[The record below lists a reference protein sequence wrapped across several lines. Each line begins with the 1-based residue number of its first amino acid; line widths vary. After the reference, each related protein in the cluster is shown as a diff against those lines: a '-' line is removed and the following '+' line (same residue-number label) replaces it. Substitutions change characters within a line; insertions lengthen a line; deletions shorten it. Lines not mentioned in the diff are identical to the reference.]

1 MPKTRQLS
9 MDAPWSQVQVSTK
22 DWDAADPALLTT
34 MLTHMHII
42 RAFEETALEFAGEKL
57 VNGPLHSSIGQEGG
71 AAGSVLA
78 LAPSD
83 QVNGSHRGHHQ
94 FLSKALG
101 FISPDGLDPRAEF
114 SDDVSTVVQ
123 RALAEICGLAQGY
136 CAGRGGS
143 MHLQW
148 KEAGALGTNAIVGG
162 AVPFATGFAW
172 ANKHSG
178 SQAVSVSY
186 FGDGAMNIGSVLESL
201 NLAAA
206 WKLPVCFFV
215 ENNQY
220 GVSTTV
226 EEATGEP
233 RLSGRG
239 PGFKIASWQ
248 VDGMDPLAVYLT
260 MQKAVE
266 HMRSGNGPTLVE
278 ADVYRYFH
286 QNGPFPGSA
295 FGYRDKAEEAAWRDR
310 DPIKQT
316 QSHVVR
322 RGIMTDEEIADLR
335 SRCTSLMS
343 DVASRLVEDN
353 PDAPGTRRF
362 IPSLWPDPTTIN
374 DGIRSDLAEFEGVKF
389 KEEQDFVG
397 QTVERKFVTAIADVM
412 LRRME
417 EDDSIVVMGEDIH
430 KLNGGPRG
438 ATKGLKDAFPDR
450 VLGTPISEA
459 AFTGLA
465 GGIALDGRYT
475 PVVELMY
482 ADFIWVAADQIF
494 NQIGKARHMFGG
506 QHDMSLV
513 MRVKIGTRTGYGSQH
528 SMDPAGVMNTS
539 PGWRIAA
546 PATPLDYIGMMNS
559 ALRCKDPVV
568 VLEHDADLYKTSGQT
583 PESDLDFH
591 IPVGRAAIRRQGSA
605 VTVLTYLSMVQQSL
619 DAAESSEVDAE
630 VIDLRWLDAASID
643 WDTIGESI
651 RKTNNVMIVEQGSR
665 GTSYGGWLTDEIQRR
680 YFDWLDSPIQRISG
694 AESAPTISAVLEKAA
709 LPNEDTVAQALVD
722 HFATPH
728 GSR

>member
-1 MPKTRQLS
+1 
-9 MDAPWSQVQVSTK
+9 
-22 DWDAADPALLTT
+22 
-34 MLTHMHII
+34 
-42 RAFEETALEFAGEKL
+42 
-57 VNGPLHSSIGQEGG
+57 
-71 AAGSVLA
+71 
-78 LAPSD
+78 
-83 QVNGSHRGHHQ
+83 
-94 FLSKALG
+94 
-101 FISPDGLDPRAEF
+101 
-114 SDDVSTVVQ
+114 
-123 RALAEICGLAQGY
+123 
-136 CAGRGGS
+136 
-143 MHLQW
+143 
-148 KEAGALGTNAIVGG
+148 
-162 AVPFATGFAW
+162 
-172 ANKHSG
+172 
-178 SQAVSVSY
+178 
-186 FGDGAMNIGSVLESL
+186 
-201 NLAAA
+201 
-206 WKLPVCFFV
+206 
-215 ENNQY
+215 
-220 GVSTTV
+220 
-226 EEATGEP
+226 
-233 RLSGRG
+233 
-239 PGFKIASWQ
+239 
-248 VDGMDPLAVYLT
+248 MDPLAVYLT

-316 QSHVVR
+316 ESHVVR
-322 RGIMTDEEIADLR
+322 RKIMTDDEIADLR
-335 SRCTSLMS
+335 NRCTSLMS

-417 EDDSIVVMGEDIH
+417 KDDSIVVMGEDIH

-568 VLEHDADLYKTSGQT
+568 VLEHDADLYKTSGET

-619 DAAESSEVDAE
+619 DAAESSGVDAE

-643 WDTIGESI
+643 WDTVGESI

>member
-1 MPKTRQLS
+1 MPKTIDLS
-9 MDAPWSQVQVSTK
+9 MDAPWVEVQVTDD
-22 DWDAADPALLTT
+22 DWDAAEPAMLET
-34 MLTHMHII
+34 MLTQLHII
-42 RAFEETALEFAGEKL
+42 RAFEETALDLAGEKL

-71 AAGSVLA
+71 AVASVLA
-78 LAPSD
+78 LTPND
-83 QVNGSHRGHHQ
+83 QINGSHRGHHQ
-94 FLSKALG
+94 FLAKAMG
-101 FISPDGLDPRAEF
+101 YVAPGGQDPRAEF
-114 SDDVSTVVQ
+114 SEEIREVLQ
-123 RALAEICGLAQGY
+123 RSLAEICGLAQGY
-136 CAGRGGS
+136 CGGRGGS

-172 ANKHSG
+172 SQKRAG
-178 SQAVSVSY
+178 SDAVSVSY

-201 NLAAA
+201 NLSAA
-206 WKLPVCFFV
+206 WSLPVCFFV

-239 PGFKIASWQ
+239 PGFKIASWR
-248 VDGMDPLAVYLT
+248 VDGMDPLAVYWAT
-260 MQKAVE
+260 KQAVD
-266 HMRSGNGPTLVE
+266 HMRAGNGPALVE

-295 FGYRDKAEEAAWRDR
+295 FGYRDKAEEAAWRER
-310 DPIKQT
+310 DPIKRT
-316 QSHVVR
+316 EAHILR
-322 RGIMTDEEIADLR
+322 RGIMSMEDLAHLRAR
-335 SRCTSLMS
+335 SKAVMS
-343 DVASRLVEDN
+343 EVAGRLLEDD
-353 PDAPGTRRF
+353 PTAPGKRRF
-362 IPSLWPDPTTIN
+362 IPSLWPDPSSI
-374 DGIRSDLAEFEGVKF
+374 DVGIRSDLTEFEDVKF
-389 KEEQDFVG
+389 KEAQDFIG
-397 QTVERKFVTAIADVM
+397 QTTEKKFVTAIADVM
-412 LRRME
+412 MRRME
-417 EDDSIVVMGEDIH
+417 EDETIVIMGEDIH

-465 GGIALDGRYT
+465 GGIALDGRFK

-506 QHDMSLV
+506 KHDMSLV

-546 PATPLDYIGMMNS
+546 PSTPLDYIGMMNS
-559 ALRCKDPVV
+559 ALLCNDPVV
-568 VLEHDADLYKTSGQT
+568 VLEHDADLYKTSGEV
-583 PESDLDFH
+583 PESDTDFF
-591 IPVGRAAIRRQGSA
+591 IPIGRASIRRQGSA
-605 VTVLTYLSMVQQSL
+605 VTVLTYLSMVQQAL
-619 DAAESSEVDAE
+619 DAVEGSGIDAE

-665 GTSYGGWLTDEIQRR
+665 STSYGGWLADEIQRR
-680 YFDWLDSPIQRISG
+680 YFDWLDSPIQRVSGSESSPSISF
-694 AESAPTISAVLEKAA
+694 VLEAAA
-709 LPNEDTVAQALVD
+709 LADTDAVARSLIDNYGA
-722 HFATPH
+722 
-728 GSR
+728 SRGVS

>member
-1 MPKTRQLS
+1 MPKTIDLS
-9 MDAPWSQVQVSTK
+9 IDAPWVEVQTTDE
-22 DWDAADPALLTT
+22 DWDNADPSLLMT
-34 MLTHMHII
+34 MLTQLHII
-42 RAFEETALEFAGEKL
+42 RAFEETALELAGEKL

-71 AAGSVLA
+71 AVGSILDLTVA
-78 LAPSD
+78 D
-83 QVNGSHRGHHQ
+83 QINGSHRGHHQ
-94 FLSKALG
+94 FLAKAMG
-101 FISPDGLDPRAEF
+101 YVAPGGLDPNAEF
-114 SDDVSTVVQ
+114 PEEVRTVL
-123 RALAEICGLAQGY
+123 RRSLAEICGLAQGY
-136 CAGRGGS
+136 CGGRGGS

-162 AVPFATGFAW
+162 AVPFAAGFAW
-172 ANKHSG
+172 SHKHAG
-178 SQAVSVSY
+178 TDAVAVSY

-206 WKLPVCFFV
+206 WDLPVCFFV

-220 GVSTTV
+220 GVSTSV

-239 PGFKIASWQ
+239 PGFKIASWR

-260 MQKAVE
+260 MQQALE
-266 HMRSGNGPTLVE
+266 HMRAGKGPTLVE

-310 DPIKQT
+310 DPIKLVE
-316 QSHVVR
+316 SHVIR
-322 RGIMTDEEIADLR
+322 RGLMTTEEVAALR
-335 SRCTSLMS
+335 ARSKSAMA
-343 DVASRLVEDN
+343 DVASQLLED
-353 PDAPGTRRF
+353 DAAAPGTRRF
-362 IPSLWPDPTTIN
+362 IPSLWPDPSTI
-374 DGIRSDLAEFEGVKF
+374 DAGIRSDLSEFEGVKF
-389 KEEQDFVG
+389 REEQDFLG
-397 QTVERKFVTAIADVM
+397 KTVETKFVNAVADVM

-417 EDDSIVVMGEDIH
+417 TDNTIVVMGEDVH

-459 AFTGLA
+459 GFTGLA
-465 GGIALDGRYT
+465 GGMALDGRYK

-506 QHDMSLV
+506 KHDMPLV
-513 MRVKIGTRTGYGSQH
+513 MRVKVGTRTGYGSQH
-528 SMDPAGVMNTS
+528 SMDPAGIMNTS

-546 PATPLDYIGMMNS
+546 PSTPLDYIGMMNS
-559 ALRCKDPVV
+559 ALLCKDPVV
-568 VLEHDADLYKTSGQT
+568 VLEHDSDLYKTSGEV
-583 PESDLDFH
+583 PESDMDFH
-591 IPVGRAAIRRQGSA
+591 IPIGSAAMRRQGSD
-605 VTVLTYLSMVQQSL
+605 VTLLSYLAMVKPSL
-619 DAAESSEVDAE
+619 DAAEASGVDAE
-630 VIDLRWLDAASID
+630 VIDLRWLDAASVD

-665 GTSYGGWLTDEIQRR
+665 STSYGGWLADEIQRR
-680 YFDWLDSPIQRISG
+680 YFDWLDSPIQRVSG
-694 AESAPTISAVLEKAA
+694 SESSPTISFVLEKAA
-709 LPNEDTVAQALVD
+709 LADTDTVARAL
-722 HFATPH
+722 TQNY
-728 GSR
+728 GSRRGVS

>member
-1 MPKTRQLS
+1 M
-9 MDAPWSQVQVSTK
+9 
-22 DWDAADPALLTT
+22 
-34 MLTHMHII
+34 
-42 RAFEETALEFAGEKL
+42 
-57 VNGPLHSSIGQEGG
+57 
-71 AAGSVLA
+71 
-78 LAPSD
+78 
-83 QVNGSHRGHHQ
+83 
-94 FLSKALG
+94 
-101 FISPDGLDPRAEF
+101 
-114 SDDVSTVVQ
+114 
-123 RALAEICGLAQGY
+123 
-136 CAGRGGS
+136 
-143 MHLQW
+143 
-148 KEAGALGTNAIVGG
+148 
-162 AVPFATGFAW
+162 
-172 ANKHSG
+172 
-178 SQAVSVSY
+178 
-186 FGDGAMNIGSVLESL
+186 VLESL

-239 PGFKIASWQ
+239 PGFKIASWR

-266 HMRSGNGPTLVE
+266 HMRSSNGPTLVE

-322 RGIMTDEEIADLR
+322 RGIMTDDEIADLR

-343 DVASRLVEDN
+343 DVANRLVEDK

-482 ADFIWVAADQIF
+482 ADFISVAADQIF

-506 QHDMSLV
+506 QHDMALV

-568 VLEHDADLYKTSGQT
+568 VLEHDADLYKTSGET

-619 DAAESSEVDAE
+619 DAAESSGVDAE
-630 VIDLRWLDAASID
+630 VIDLRWLDAASVD

-722 HFATPH
+722 YFATPH

>member
-101 FISPDGLDPRAEF
+101 FISPDGLDPRADF
-114 SDDVSTVVQ
+114 SDDVSTVAQ

-162 AVPFATGFAW
+162 AVPFATGFSW

-178 SQAVSVSY
+178 SEAVSVSY

-233 RLSGRG
+233 RVSGRG

-295 FGYRDKAEEAAWRDR
+295 FGYRDKAEEAVWRDR

-322 RGIMTDEEIADLR
+322 RGIMTDDEIADLR
-335 SRCTSLMS
+335 NRCTSLMS

-506 QHDMSLV
+506 QHDMALV

-546 PATPLDYIGMMNS
+546 PSTPLDYIGMMNS

-568 VLEHDADLYKTSGQT
+568 VLEHDADLYKTSGET

-619 DAAESSEVDAE
+619 DAAESSGVDAE

-694 AESAPTISAVLEKAA
+694 AESAPAISAVLEKAA

>member
-1 MPKTRQLS
+1 MPKTIDLS
-9 MDAPWSQVQVSTK
+9 MDAPWVEVQVSDD
-22 DWDAADPALLTT
+22 DWDAADPAMLET
-34 MLTHMHII
+34 MLTQLHVI
-42 RAFEETALEFAGEKL
+42 RAFEETALELAGEKL

-71 AAGSVLA
+71 AVASVLA
-78 LAPSD
+78 LTPKD
-83 QVNGSHRGHHQ
+83 QINGSHRGHHQ
-94 FLSKALG
+94 FLAKAMG
-101 FISPDGLDPRAEF
+101 YVAPGGLDPRADF
-114 SDDVSTVVQ
+114 SDEIRQVLQ
-123 RALAEICGLAQGY
+123 RSLAEICGLAQGY
-136 CAGRGGS
+136 CGGRGGS

-172 ANKHSG
+172 SHKQAG
-178 SQAVSVSY
+178 TDAVSVSY

-201 NLAAA
+201 NLSAA
-206 WKLPVCFFV
+206 WGLPVCFFV

-239 PGFKIASWQ
+239 PGFKIASWR
-248 VDGMDPLAVYLT
+248 VDGMDPLAVYWAT
-260 MQKAVE
+260 QQAVE
-266 HMRSGNGPTLVE
+266 HMRAGNGPALVE

-295 FGYRDKAEEAAWRDR
+295 FGYREKAEEAAWRDR
-310 DPIKQT
+310 DPIKRT
-316 QSHVVR
+316 EVHMLR
-322 RGIMTDEEIADLR
+322 RGIMSQEEMTNLR
-335 SRCTSLMS
+335 ARSKAVMGE
-343 DVASRLVEDN
+343 VANRLLEED
-353 PDAPGTRRF
+353 PTAQGKRRF
-362 IPSLWPDPTTIN
+362 IPALWPDPSSI
-374 DGIRSDLAEFEGVKF
+374 DEGIRSDLSEFEDVKF
-389 KEEQDFVG
+389 KEAQDFIG
-397 QTVERKFVTAIADVM
+397 QTTDKKFVTAIADVM
-412 LRRME
+412 MRRME
-417 EDDSIVVMGEDIH
+417 QDDSIVVMGEDIH

-465 GGIALDGRYT
+465 GGIALDGRFK

-506 QHDMSLV
+506 KHEMPVV

-546 PATPLDYIGMMNS
+546 PSTPLDYIGMMNS
-559 ALRCKDPVV
+559 ALLCQDPVV
-568 VLEHDADLYKTSGQT
+568 VLEHDADLYKTSGEV
-583 PESDLDFH
+583 PETDMDFM
-591 IPVGRAAIRRQGSA
+591 IPIGRAAIRRQGGA
-605 VTVLTYLSMVQQSL
+605 VTLLTYLSMVQQSL
-619 DAAESSEVDAE
+619 DAVEETGVDAE
-630 VIDLRWLDAASID
+630 VIDLRWLDAASVD

-665 GTSYGGWLTDEIQRR
+665 STSYGGWLADEIQRR
-680 YFDWLDSPIQRISG
+680 YFDWLDSPIQRVSG
-694 AESAPTISAVLEKAA
+694 AESSPSISFVLEKAA
-709 LPNEDTVAQALVD
+709 LADTDAVTKALRENY
-722 HFATPH
+722 
-728 GSR
+728 GSSRGVS